1 MAKVKVYSIPKQE
14 RYQLVGEFFDIIAE
28 LKTKQEII
36 DFFIGLLTPSESLML
51 ARRIQVAKSL
61 TNEQNFREIIEDL
74 HVSPRT
80 VSTTYHWLHEKDGAY
95 KKIIKRY
102 LKKSNTNI
110 ISGRSNRKISS
121 YPYNT
126 SDLDKYPQHKLMKKI
141 LGL

>member
-14 RYQLVGEFFDIIAE
+14 RYQLVGEFFDIITE

-36 DFFIGLLTPSESLML
+36 DFFIGLLTPSEALML

-61 TNEQNFREIIEDL
+61 TREQNFREIIEDL

-80 VSTTYHWLHEKDGAY
+80 VSTVYYWLHEKDGAY

-102 LKKSNTNI
+102 LKKAKVSVAP
-110 ISGRSNRKISS
+110 SSAGRKISP
-121 YPYNT
+121 YPYRT
-126 SDLDKYPQHKLMKKI
+126 SDLDKYPQHRLMKKI